1 MKTKSGQNQKWIVR
15 PGHRDAMR
23 ALFLKVFDAALS
35 TPMDGL
41 DLFKLSDGLSVGVFY
56 EDDALDEAQARKGA
70 WLEFAVDDAAA
81 GAALLEKL
89 GVARVAYSDT
99 THAYFQAPGGPVFRV
114 AGAAGAAGGGAS

>member
-23 ALFLKVFDAALS
+23 ALFLKGFDAALS
-35 TPMDGL
+35 TPMEGL

-56 EDDALDEAQARKGA
+56 EEDALDEALARKGA

-81 GAALLEKL
+81 CAELLEKL
-89 GVARVAYSDT
+89 GVARVAFSDT
-99 THAYFQAPGGPVFRV
+99 SHAYFQAPGGPVFRIAP
-114 AGAAGAAGGGAS
+114 AGSAAGA

>member
-1 MKTKSGQNQKWIVR
+1 MKSKSGQNQKWIVK

-23 ALFLKVFDAALS
+23 ALFLKGFDAALS
-35 TPMDGL
+35 TPSEGL

-81 GAALLEKL
+81 GAELLEKL
-89 GVARVAYSDT
+89 GVARVAFSDT
-99 THAYFQAPGGPVFRV
+99 SHAYFQAPGGPVFRI
-114 AGAAGAAGGGAS
+114 AGAASAGAS